1 MASTHI
7 QSPSQDSTFKGT
19 MISPVSDKHFW
30 SVLRNRIDTLLE
42 NQKGQVLD
50 CDGRDRVKRLKEDSM
65 LLLRGFDSVS
75 SSLSQLSNNLDH
87 ALQGAKDL
95 ARPPTL
101 SDVLHSSL
109 QEAKT
114 NQDTSNDEE
123 QKEEDDQGLDSNKR
137 GMKRKLDP
145 EETSDETRDSSK
157 EFGKLNRAKNIAIS
171 MAKKAGFLA
180 REMKSMKSDL
190 CFMQERCDILEEEN
204 RRLRDGFV
212 KGVPPEEDDLVRLQ
226 LEALLTE
233 KSRLANDNA
242 NLTREIQCLRQL
254 VEYHQLTSRHE
265 EEDVLEEDYENVL
278 KGVCLDFSSPPPSI
292 PEDLAGEEDHGSD
305 GVLELPETTV
315 CLNNR
320 YDEED
325 Y

>member
-1 MASTHI
+1 MATTSI
-7 QSPSQDSTFKGT
+7 ESPSQDPLFKESSTVVGRSPMT
-19 MISPVSDKHFW
+19 SPVSDKQFW
-30 SVLRNRIDTLLE
+30 SVLRNRIDSLLE
-42 NQKGQVLD
+42 NQKYQSLSHE
-50 CDGRDRVKRLKEDSM
+50 GRNRAKRLKEDSM

-75 SSLSQLSNNLDH
+75 SSLSQLSNNLDN

-109 QEAKT
+109 HQAKI
-114 NQDTSNDEE
+114 NQNSSKEE
-123 QKEEDDQGLDSNKR
+123 QEKEEYDQGLDYNKR

-145 EETSDETRDSSK
+145 EEISDENRDDPK

-171 MAKKAGFLA
+171 MAKRAGFLA

-190 CFMQERCDILEEEN
+190 CFMQERCSILEEEN

-226 LEALLTE
+226 LEALLAE

-242 NLTREIQCLRQL
+242 NLTRENQCLRQL
-254 VEYHQLTSRHE
+254 VEYHQLTSRHDDE
-265 EEDVLEEDYENVL
+265 EEDVLEEEEDYERVI
-278 KGVCLDFSSPPPSI
+278 KGVCLDFSSPPPVI
-292 PEDLAGEEDHGSD
+292 PKDLVREEDDDVEQH
-305 GVLELPETTV
+305 
-315 CLNNR
+315 
-320 YDEED
+320 
-325 Y
+325 